1 MAAVLSTIVCPACG
15 HRESEIIP
23 EDSCQ
28 YFYQCKGC
36 RALLKPKKGDCCVF
50 CSYGDVKCPSAQ
62 RKRGCREKLV
72 PALVHGLWFEISA
85 RRWRERFC
93 FL

>member
-1 MAAVLSTIVCPACG
+1 MAAVRSTIACLACG

-23 EDSCQ
+23 KDACQ

-36 RALLKPKKGDCCVF
+36 RVVLKPKKGDCCVF

-62 RKRGCREKLV
+62 RNAGCGRAHQPL
-72 PALVHGLWFEISA
+72 GS
-85 RRWRERFC
+85 RFVV
-93 FL
+93 